1 MSNPKFK
8 IPGVFWSALLIA
20 AAALIQANFENAAW
34 YQVAMLVLAG
44 VLKGMDVGFNKVIE
58 DITLNP
64 DVDEDDPAN
73 ISFSRSLPMADK
85 DGPYLTATLEVIE
98 EEPSALA
105 RWFLG

>member
-1 MSNPKFK
+1 
-8 IPGVFWSALLIA
+8 
-20 AAALIQANFENAAW
+20 
-34 YQVAMLVLAG
+34 MLVLAG

-73 ISFSRSLPMADK
+73 ISFSRSLAPAD
-85 DGPYLTATLEVIE
+85 DPIV
-98 EEPSALA
+98 EEPSAQA

>member
-20 AAALIQANFENAAW
+20 AAALIQANFEHAAW

-44 VLKGMDVGFNKVIE
+44 ILKGMDVGFNKVIE

-64 DVDEDDPAN
+64 TIDEDDPAN
-73 ISFSRSLPMADK
+73 ISFSRSLAPAD
-85 DGPYLTATLEVIE
+85 DPIV

>member
-34 YQVAMLVLAG
+34 YQVAMVVLAG
-44 VLKGMDVGFNKVIE
+44 ILKGMDVGFNKVID

-64 DVDEDDPAN
+64 DIDEPAA
-73 ISFSRSLPMADK
+73 SSRSLRPAD
-85 DGPYLTATLEVIE
+85 DVTI

>member
-34 YQVAMLVLAG
+34 YQLAMLVLAG
-44 VLKGMDVGFNKVIE
+44 ILKGMDVGFNKVIE
-58 DITLNP
+58 DITLEVPN
-64 DVDEDDPAN
+64 VKELDPAD
-73 ISFSRSLPMADK
+73 ISFSRSLSPADE
-85 DGPYLTATLEVIE
+85 DAPYLTATLEVT